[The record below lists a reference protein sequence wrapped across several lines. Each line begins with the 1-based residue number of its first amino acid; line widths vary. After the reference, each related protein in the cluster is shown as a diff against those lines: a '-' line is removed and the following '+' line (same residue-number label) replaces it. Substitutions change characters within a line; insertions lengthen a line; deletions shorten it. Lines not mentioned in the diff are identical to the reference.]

1 MTRSAPEVLPS
12 VTTAAARAA
21 AQTSSNS
28 ATRRIVL
35 SLLLCRCFS
44 SSFAT
49 TSSSPLRAGLLCGC
63 EAKDTGRRAEQRPRA
78 PLIERPR
85 AETPTR
91 LPRNSGNATAAG
103 WVQVQGGQ
111 PRAVRVSGVGAGSD
125 GRAGPAAPSRFRSV
139 PRPCGHWSVVTWPVA
154 PPRRLSARRGRRV
167 ATRWV
172 GHERAAP
179 LVLGRP
185 GGQRARRGGGH
196 RGQPRRSGVGSG
208 RVGC

>member
-111 PRAVRVSGVGAGSD
+111 PRAVRVSGFEVCPARVVTGHLA
-125 GRAGPAAPSRFRSV
+125 RGPAAAPLSS
-139 PRPCGHWSVVTWPVA
+139 PRAARGHSLGRTRARGAARARPAGRAESAARRWSSGPASSFWGGVR
-154 PPRRLSARRGRRV
+154 PRRLLIAS
-167 ATRWV
+167 
-172 GHERAAP
+172 
-179 LVLGRP
+179 
-185 GGQRARRGGGH
+185 
-196 RGQPRRSGVGSG
+196 
-208 RVGC
+208 